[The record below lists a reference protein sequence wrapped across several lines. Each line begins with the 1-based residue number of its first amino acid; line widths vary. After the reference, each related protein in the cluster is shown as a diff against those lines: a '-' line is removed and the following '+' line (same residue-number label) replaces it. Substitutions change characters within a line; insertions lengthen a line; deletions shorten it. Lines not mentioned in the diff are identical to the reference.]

1 MRGTDASPA
10 PVRLPSRSFSSTC
23 TRCSARP
30 TSACIPY
37 SPCGPTAMSEDAVLP
52 IPNLGLAQNYFV
64 LSTPSLDHLQQDA
77 RKELLEGIQADRTC
91 ISYRISLC
99 QVAEPAR
106 PDMAPYYRIITAT
119 SALDLDEALLARMEK
134 ENKEELDKIE
144 ERLEEAKKTEGETDI
159 ADALRA
165 RANYLTR
172 IGDKVRKAYYAARH
186 ALPNRPPCT

>member
-10 PVRLPSRSFSSTC
+10 PVRLPSRSFLSTC
-23 TRCSARP
+23 TGCSARP
-30 TSACIPY
+30 TCICIPHN
-37 SPCGPTAMSEDAVLP
+37 PPGTTAMSEDAVLP

-64 LSTPSLDHLQQDA
+64 LSTPSLEHLQQDA

-91 ISYRISLC
+91 IIHRVLLC
-99 QVAEPAR
+99 QIAEPAR
-106 PDMAPYYRIITAT
+106 PDMAPYYRKITAT

-172 IGDKVRKAYYAARH
+172 IGDKVRKA
-186 ALPNRPPCT
+186 